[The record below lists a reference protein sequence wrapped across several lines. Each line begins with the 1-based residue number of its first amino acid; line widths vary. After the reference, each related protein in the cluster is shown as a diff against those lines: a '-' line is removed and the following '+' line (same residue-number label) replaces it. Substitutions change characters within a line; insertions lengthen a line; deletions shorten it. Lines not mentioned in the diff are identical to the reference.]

1 VLKEYQ
7 DLEKLVK
14 DLDREG
20 SDWSYK
26 FRTFA
31 LPRSD
36 KSLLDKG
43 DYTLSKASRNF
54 GTLVLEQVE
63 LLSYYPQLLPDEVR
77 NNIK

>member
-20 SDWSYK
+20 RDWSYK

-43 DYTLSKASRNF
+43 DYSLSKASRNF
-54 GTLVLEQVE
+54 GALVLEQVE

-77 NNIK
+77 NNLK